1 MHSIQCTRSRG
12 KNSLSPS
19 SVYLFPKASGNVIFF
34 INPTRQTF
42 EFLSERFNYRS
53 LLRVSS
59 LNFNVLLNFD
69 VSFRVRFKY
78 GSSLRGILV
87 IIS

>member
-42 EFLSERFNYRS
+42 EFLSEQFNYRS

-59 LNFNVLLNFD
+59 LNFNVLLN
-69 VSFRVRFKY
+69 SNPFRVRFKY